1 MIAQVTKT
9 AIAVLVTGKFETL
22 GSNFSHEI
30 RFREAAGVQQIFYF
44 STSPTSHKWMMHKQ
58 KTKNFSLIAEATK
71 TAVAVLVA
79 GKFETLGSNF
89 SHEIRFREAA
99 GAVAI

>member
-1 MIAQVTKT
+1 
-9 AIAVLVTGKFETL
+9 
-22 GSNFSHEI
+22 
-30 RFREAAGVQQIFYF
+30 
-44 STSPTSHKWMMHKQ
+44 MMHKQ

-89 SHEIRFREAA
+89 SHETA
-99 GAVAI
+99 GLLAPLLFKKSSLFFVLLYK

>member
-30 RFREAAGVQQIFYF
+30 RFSKLLASNKSFIFLRPLPH
-44 STSPTSHKWMMHKQ
+44 T
-58 KTKNFSLIAEATK
+58 NE
-71 TAVAVLVA
+71 
-79 GKFETLGSNF
+79 
-89 SHEIRFREAA
+89 
-99 GAVAI
+99 

>member
-1 MIAQVTKT
+1 
-9 AIAVLVTGKFETL
+9 
-22 GSNFSHEI
+22 
-30 RFREAAGVQQIFYF
+30 
-44 STSPTSHKWMMHKQ
+44 MMHKQ

-89 SHEIRFREAA
+89 SHETVCSDPKKLDFFETTL
-99 GAVAI
+99 VVSFFDS

>member
-1 MIAQVTKT
+1 
-9 AIAVLVTGKFETL
+9 
-22 GSNFSHEI
+22 
-30 RFREAAGVQQIFYF
+30 
-44 STSPTSHKWMMHKQ
+44 MMHKQ

-89 SHEIRFREAA
+89 SHEIRFCEAA
-99 GAVAI
+99 GIRCHSKQFFCFSILRHK

>member
-1 MIAQVTKT
+1 
-9 AIAVLVTGKFETL
+9 
-22 GSNFSHEI
+22 
-30 RFREAAGVQQIFYF
+30 
-44 STSPTSHKWMMHKQ
+44 MMHKQ

-89 SHEIRFREAA
+89 SHEIRFCEAA
-99 GAVAI
+99 GVRYCSFKK

>member
-30 RFREAAGVQQIFYF
+30 RFC
-44 STSPTSHKWMMHKQ
+44 
-58 KTKNFSLIAEATK
+58 
-71 TAVAVLVA
+71 
-79 GKFETLGSNF
+79 
-89 SHEIRFREAA
+89 EAA
-99 GAVAI
+99 GAVAIQKKSFVFCVTVQIRNE

>member
-1 MIAQVTKT
+1 
-9 AIAVLVTGKFETL
+9 
-22 GSNFSHEI
+22 
-30 RFREAAGVQQIFYF
+30 
-44 STSPTSHKWMMHKQ
+44 MHKQ

-71 TAVAVLVA
+71 TATAVLVA

-99 GAVAI
+99 GAVTIQKKFFVFCVTVQIRNE